1 MPLAAFLHVCRSW
14 MAGVPGTALLSATA
28 VIASLNPSPSF
39 AQTFPSTT
47 VRLVV
52 PFAAGGPAD
61 IQARWLAGKLTSE
74 LGQQFIVENKGGAGG
89 IIGAQAVASAVPDGH
104 TLLFASVGAIA
115 VTPYLSDKVPYDPK
129 TDLIPV
135 VRVATASTVLV
146 TSVNSR
152 FKSLPDLVAHGK
164 QNPGKLSF
172 ASAGAGTTTHLGGEL
187 LKREA
192 KLDIVHVPYRGA
204 GPAITDVIAGT
215 VDMMFADAPVV
226 LPHIKSGKLRAL
238 GVASTARAPALPD
251 TPTTAE
257 GGQKDVLVATW
268 YGLLAPGKTAPEVV
282 QKLNKTLNDILST
295 PEAKA
300 YFGDQGMQING
311 GSVAEFR
318 AFIAS
323 ESLRWPALAK
333 AAGVKLE

>member
-1 MPLAAFLHVCRSW
+1 VKPFLLRLWATGALAA
-14 MAGVPGTALLSATA
+14 
-28 VIASLNPSPSF
+28 ASLITASPAS
-39 AQTFPSTT
+39 AQTYPSTT
-47 VRLVV
+47 VRLIV

-61 IQARWLAGKLTSE
+61 IQARWLAVKLARE

-89 IIGAQAVASAVPDGH
+89 IIGAQAVATAAPDGH

-115 VTPYLSDKVPYDPK
+115 ITPYLSDKVPYDPK

-146 TSVNSR
+146 TSVNSPFR
-152 FKSLPDLVAHGK
+152 SLPELVGYGRQH
-164 QNPGKLSF
+164 PGKLSF

-192 KLDIVHVPYRGA
+192 KLDMVHVPYRGA
-204 GPAITDVIAGT
+204 GPAITDLIAGT
-215 VDMMFADAPVV
+215 VDMMFADGPVV
-226 LPHIKSGKLRAL
+226 MPHIKAGKLRAL
-238 GVASTARAPALPD
+238 GVASVARAPALAD

-268 YGLLAPGKTAPEVV
+268 YGLLAPGQTPPEVV
-282 QKLNKTLNDILST
+282 QRINKAINDILST

-311 GSVAEFR
+311 GSAAEFR
-318 AFIAS
+318 TFIAS
-323 ESLRWPALAK
+323 ESLRWPAVAK